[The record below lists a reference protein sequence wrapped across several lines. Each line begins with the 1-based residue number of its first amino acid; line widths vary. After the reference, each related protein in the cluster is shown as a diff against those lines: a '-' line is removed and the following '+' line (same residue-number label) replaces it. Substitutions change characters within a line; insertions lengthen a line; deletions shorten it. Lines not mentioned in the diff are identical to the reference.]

1 MTQDEYYQAMT
12 DTMKSILET
21 LKSQTTLQTLKN
33 IEINTSKTLED
44 NKKTQEM
51 VKSADT
57 TSFKLPSFLVNKLPI
72 TSQNFPPMALASVGA
87 TATYTIPSS
96 STYSGKTITVR
107 KDLSDK
113 IFAYLTHGTGKETV
127 INYWLGVLSNDS
139 NARKFLGIE

>member
-1 MTQDEYYQAMT
+1 MTQDEYYQVMT
-12 DTMKSILET
+12 DTMKAILET

-33 IEINTSKTLED
+33 IEINTNKTLED
-44 NKKTQEM
+44 NKKSQEIL
-51 VKSADT
+51 KSSDT
-57 TSFKLPSFLVNKLPI
+57 TTFKLPSFLVGKLPI
-72 TSQNFPPMALASVGA
+72 ATQNFPNYALVSIGA
-87 TATYTIPSS
+87 NATYTIPSS
-96 STYSGKTITVR
+96 STYGGKTITVR